1 MTASRPLP
9 KEKGRTLPRLNKRN
23 SGGHAHGDEFEHLW
37 AVSYADLLMVLVSF
51 FVVFFL
57 FDTDKQC
64 AAGLQAIALG
74 IQGKEVNAGSMIE
87 NSSPKEIGL
96 LKRELEESGASKVA
110 VNGDQMLLML
120 PDNVFE
126 LREFKLTP
134 ETEERLS
141 MIYKVIQPFERDLDV
156 VVMGHSDSM
165 RFAKAKNEYL
175 GNNFDLSSLRALRA
189 LQYMLAQGF
198 PQEQISAQGAAD
210 GIRNSR
216 TLSIKITWKEAR
228 LK

>member
-9 KEKGRTLPRLNKRN
+9 KEKGRTLPRLHKRHG
-23 SGGHAHGDEFEHLW
+23 SSGHAEDSEHLW
-37 AVSYADLLMVLVSF
+37 AVSYADLLMVLVAF
-51 FVVFFL
+51 FVVFFS
-57 FDTDKQC
+57 FDTEKQR
-64 AAGLQAIALG
+64 ASGLQAIALG
-74 IQGKEVNAGSMIE
+74 MQGKEVNAGSIIE
-87 NSSPKEIGL
+87 NNSPKEIGL
-96 LKRELEESGASKVA
+96 LKRELENSGASKVA
-110 VNGDQMLLML
+110 INGDQMLLML
-120 PDNVFE
+120 PDNIFE
-126 LREFKLTP
+126 LRGFKLTN
-134 ETEERLS
+134 ETQERLM

-156 VVMGHSDSM
+156 VVMGHSDSVK
-165 RFAKAKNEYL
+165 FAKIQNEYL

-228 LK
+228 RK

>member
-1 MTASRPLP
+1 
-9 KEKGRTLPRLNKRN
+9 
-23 SGGHAHGDEFEHLW
+23 
-37 AVSYADLLMVLVSF
+37 
-51 FVVFFL
+51 
-57 FDTDKQC
+57 
-64 AAGLQAIALG
+64 
-74 IQGKEVNAGSMIE
+74 
-87 NSSPKEIGL
+87 
-96 LKRELEESGASKVA
+96 
-110 VNGDQMLLML
+110 MLLML

-126 LREFKLTP
+126 LREFKLTA
-134 ETEERLS
+134 ETQERLS